1 MTAAGGQAP
10 PAGRAFDRIRKELA
24 ELLKLAGPVIVA
36 RLGIMMMGVTDAIVV
51 GRFSATQ
58 LGYHALGWA
67 PTAVVMT
74 VALGL
79 LSGVQ
84 VMTSRAI
91 GEGRLAETGAVL
103 RRGLSYALVMGL
115 AATAILLAGG
125 SWFLHAIGLEKDL
138 ADGSSAVLLVFALS
152 MPATTLSVACSSWL
166 EAHGRPTPAMTLM
179 WIANGVNLAIDLVLV
194 PGGFGL
200 APMGAIGGGWATFGA
215 RAFLAVASLIYIF
228 RMKEAR
234 AWGVFDKPP
243 RDRPAEAEQRRVGY
257 GSGASNFFEVAS
269 FSGMNIVAG
278 WIGPLAVAGYAII
291 LNVASVVFMVPL
303 GLATATAVMVGR
315 AYGRRDEEGMRRA
328 AYTGFAVAAA
338 FGVVVTIV
346 VAIFAGPVARLY
358 TGDAAALA
366 LTIPALAFCTLLFA
380 PDALQVLVAQALRAR
395 GDVWPPT
402 FLHLTSYILIMT
414 PVAYGLALP
423 GGQGLMG
430 LIWAI
435 NISAVFSAGGLLI
448 RFWWLSRE

>member
-24 ELLKLAGPVIVA
+24 ELLKLAGPVVVA
-36 RLGIMMMGVTDAIVV
+36 RLGIMMMGVTDSIVV

-91 GEGRLAETGAVL
+91 GEGRLTETGAVL
-103 RRGLSYALVMGL
+103 RRGLSYALWMGL

-125 SWFLHAIGLEKDL
+125 SWFLHAIGLEEDL

-152 MPATTLSVACSSWL
+152 MPATTISVACSSWL

-179 WIANGVNLAIDLVLV
+179 WIANAVNLAIDLVLV
-194 PGGFGL
+194 PGAFGI
-200 APMGAIGGGWATFGA
+200 AAMGAIGGGWATFGA
-215 RAFLAVASLIYIF
+215 RAFLAVASVIYIA

-234 AWGVFDKPP
+234 PWGVFQKPP
-243 RDRPAEAEQRRVGY
+243 RDPPAEAEQRRVGY

-269 FSGMNIVAG
+269 FSGMNIIAG
-278 WIGPLAVAGYAII
+278 WIGPLAVAGYAIV

-315 AYGRRDEEGMRRA
+315 AYGRRDEAGMRRA
-328 AYTGFAVAAA
+328 AYTGFAVAAL

-346 VAIFAGPVARLY
+346 VALFAGPVARLY

-366 LTIPALAFCTLLFA
+366 LTIPALAFCALLFT

-414 PVAYGLALP
+414 PMAYLLAFN

-448 RFWWLSRE
+448 RFWWLSRN